1 MIIRSTILAARII
14 FFSNIIWDSSSFWP
28 NNLQYTVLNHIIS
41 IAILRS
47 DFRSQIIRLCFNTFW
62 YIHFAL
68 LLFCYLVYLFH
79 PEALLRTRMQRTHHK
94 SPIGSQCPKSLF
106 LAVAP
111 FEHHLPVFDQFI
123 VWYVLILAWNV
134 SITICDIIDA
144 IKSLFYTFIW
154 LFIVCV
160 ALSTNENW
168 FWSFFSAIDDA
179 SEAMESLLSSCYN
192 QMKNHSNIMFS
203 IYGHYT
209 NLTLVQISKC
219 TMLALPLLPYHRPP
233 SYLHYRHH
241 LPHHSPLFK
250 MIRNG
255 RFK

>member
-1 MIIRSTILAARII
+1 ML
-14 FFSNIIWDSSSFWP
+14 
-28 NNLQYTVLNHIIS
+28 
-41 IAILRS
+41 
-47 DFRSQIIRLCFNTFW
+47 
-62 YIHFAL
+62 
-68 LLFCYLVYLFH
+68 
-79 PEALLRTRMQRTHHK
+79 RTHHK
-94 SPIGSQCPKSLF
+94 SPIGSQCPKSWF

-111 FEHHLPVFDQFI
+111 FEHHLPVFDRFI
-123 VWYVLILAWNV
+123 VWNVLTLVWNAR
-134 SITICDIIDA
+134 IIICDIIDA
-144 IKSLFYTFIW
+144 IESSFYTFIW

-192 QMKNHSNIMFS
+192 QMKNHGNIIFS

-241 LPHHSPLFK
+241 LPHHSPLFT
-250 MIRNG
+250 MIKNG
-255 RFK
+255 RFE

>member
-1 MIIRSTILAARII
+1 MYSIKYYEAIS
-14 FFSNIIWDSSSFWP
+14 D
-28 NNLQYTVLNHIIS
+28 HI
-41 IAILRS
+41 
-47 DFRSQIIRLCFNTFW
+47 CFNTFW

-79 PEALLRTRMQRTHHK
+79 PEALLRTRMQRTHRK

-106 LAVAP
+106 LVVVP
-111 FEHHLPVFDQFI
+111 FERHLPVLDQFK
-123 VWYVLILAWNV
+123 WNV
-134 SITICDIIDA
+134 LTLLCNVCILICDIIDA
-144 IKSLFYTFIW
+144 IKSLFHTFIW

-168 FWSFFSAIDDA
+168 FWSFFSAIEDA

-241 LPHHSPLFK
+241 LPHHSPLFT
-250 MIRNG
+250 MIKNG
-255 RFK
+255 RFE